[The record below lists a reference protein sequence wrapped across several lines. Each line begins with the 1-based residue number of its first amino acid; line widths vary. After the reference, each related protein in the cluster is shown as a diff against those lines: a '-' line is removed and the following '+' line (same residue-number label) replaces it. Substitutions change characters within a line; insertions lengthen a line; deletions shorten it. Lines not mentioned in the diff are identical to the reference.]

1 MSQIQLGPDW
11 QTIAVFCVGVIITL
25 VGAYA
30 KSISIRVGKLEDKFN
45 ELEIM
50 VLRDYHNKDEINEI
64 LRELRQSIRALHERF
79 DRAGFPIATRNN
91 DGYGDKG

>member
-1 MSQIQLGPDW
+1 MGPDW

-45 ELEIM
+45 ELEVM
-50 VLRDYHNKDEINEI
+50 VLKDYHNKDEINEI
-64 LRELRQSIRALHERF
+64 LRDLRSSIRALHERF
-79 DRAGFPIATRNN
+79 DRAGFPIAARNN